1 MDKYWTHSHMLLL
14 ILRCDMRPYTQT
26 RTNTNPADTN
36 TTNPRHRNALSYQL
50 RQSQRRQLAVTI
62 VNEVSVINFRLGLS
76 VRPSFSPHFPRI
88 FPHFPSS
95 HTPLWGST
103 RLSVLFVSLDIWAAS
118 DAREVIRN
126 QETMSR

>member
-1 MDKYWTHSHMLLL
+1 MLLL

-76 VRPSFSPHFPRI
+76 VRPSFSPPFS
-88 FPHFPSS
+88 PHFPAL
-95 HTPLWGST
+95 PLQPHSPLGLDT
-103 RLSVLFVSLDIWAAS
+103 FVGF
-118 DAREVIRN
+118 IRIFGYLGGK
-126 QETMSR
+126 